1 MSLLE
6 IGGLASAVVAV
17 ITLTG
22 KIVRLIATIQTLI
35 NRLDQLQ
42 KDMATTKDLWADTT
56 EKYVGLDQRLRD
68 VEFQMS
74 VGIG

>member
-1 MSLLE
+1 MSILE
-6 IGGLASAVVAV
+6 IGGLASALVAV

-22 KIVRLIATIQTLI
+22 RIVRLIATIQSLI

-42 KDMATTKDLWADTT
+42 EDMATTKDLWAETT

-74 VGIG
+74 VGVG

>member
-1 MSLLE
+1 MSILE
-6 IGGLASAVVAV
+6 IGGLASALVAV

-22 KIVRLIATIQTLI
+22 KIVRLITTIQSLI
-35 NRLDQLQ
+35 SRLDQLQ

-68 VEFQMS
+68 VEFQVS
-74 VGIG
+74 VGVG